1 MNNKSDLR
9 SIRTQKYLRKALFDL
24 VGEKSIR
31 DITVKELTER
41 AEVSRSTFYLYYDS
55 IQNMVQSISDESC
68 AAYNENA
75 RRILDMGLDF
85 KKSCIELIRH
95 PFANEDD
102 LNTFVELVHSGIVT
116 WPMVTA
122 VIYSIKD
129 EFLRTF
135 TVSGDEWA
143 LDYTFHF
150 IASGIAETMMKWV
163 HDTTQSRSYIEVAEL
178 IIGILFCSDDRLSG
192 IRRR

>member
-1 MNNKSDLR
+1 MNNKTDLR

-24 VGEKSIR
+24 VTEKSVQ

-41 AEVSRSTFYLYYDS
+41 AEISRSTFYLYYDS
-55 IQNMVQSISDESC
+55 IQNMIRSISDESST
-68 AAYNENA
+68 AYNENA

-85 KKSCIELIRH
+85 KSSCIELIRH

-102 LNTFVELVHSGIVT
+102 LITFVELVHSGIVT
-116 WPMVTA
+116 WPMVEE

-143 LDYTFHF
+143 KDYTFHF
-150 IASGIAETMMKWV
+150 ITSGITETMMKWV
-163 HDTTQSRSYIEVAEL
+163 SDPNETRSYAEVAEL
-178 IIGILFCSDDRLSG
+178 IIGILFSGDDRLSG

>member
-24 VGEKSIR
+24 VNEKSVQE
-31 DITVKELTER
+31 ITVKELTER

-55 IQNMVQSISDESC
+55 IQNMIQSISDESC
-68 AAYNENA
+68 AAYNDNA
-75 RRILDMGLDF
+75 QRILNMGLDF
-85 KKSCIELIRH
+85 KSSCIELIRH
-95 PFANEDD
+95 PFSNEDD
-102 LNTFVELVHSGIVT
+102 LLTFVELVRSGIVT

-135 TVSGDEWA
+135 TVSTDEWA

-150 IASGIAETMMKWV
+150 IASGIAETIMKWV
-163 HDTTQSRSYIEVAEL
+163 DDPTGDRSYSDVAEL
-178 IIGILFCSDDRLSG
+178 IIEILYSSDNRLSA